1 MQLRVAFELEWA
13 SDCSDGRVGRTFV
26 TTIAG
31 MSPRVSIGDLL
42 AHASGPTF
50 SFEFFPPKNEAGQQL
65 LTRTI
70 AELEPLEPDWVSV
83 TYGANGSSRQRT
95 LDATM
100 AILAS
105 TELTVMG
112 HLTCTG
118 QTIDELKA
126 VIDAYADAGV
136 TNILAIRGDMPGGA
150 SVAWEPYPGGLQ
162 TATELVEL
170 VASRGDF
177 SIGVAAFP
185 DGHATSTPELDAQIL
200 LGKQQAGASFAVT
213 QLFFDLGHY
222 FELVGRARSAGCTI
236 PIVPGIMP
244 VTSVKQLGRFVE
256 MSGADIPA
264 KVAERLLSVADDPEQ
279 VRITGVQLAAELCDR
294 LLAGRAPGLHFF
306 TQNRS
311 RATREIL
318 AKLRDDHQ

>member
-1 MQLRVAFELEWA
+1 
-13 SDCSDGRVGRTFV
+13 
-26 TTIAG
+26 
-31 MSPRVSIGDLL
+31 MSSHESIGELL
-42 AHASGPTF
+42 ANTSQATF
-50 SFEFFPPKNEAGQQL
+50 SFEFFPPKDEAGQEL

-70 AELEPLEPDWVSV
+70 AELKPLKPDWVSV

-95 LDATM
+95 LNATM
-100 AILAS
+100 AILA
-105 TELTVMG
+105 TTDFRVMG

-118 QTIDELKA
+118 QTVDEIKA
-126 VIDAYADAGV
+126 VIDAYGDAGV

-150 SVAWEPYPGGLQ
+150 SEPWRAHPGGLHN
-162 TATELVEL
+162 ATELVEL
-170 VASRGDF
+170 IASRGDF

-213 QLFFDLGHY
+213 QLFFELGHY
-222 FELVGRARSAGCTI
+222 FEMVGRARSAGCTI

-244 VTSVKQLGRFVE
+244 VTSVKQLGRFAE

-264 KVAERLLSVADDPEQ
+264 EVARRLLSVADDPDQ
-279 VRITGVQLAAELCDR
+279 VRHTGAQIAAELCER
-294 LLAGRAPGLHFF
+294 LLAGCAPGLHFF

-318 AKLRDDHQ
+318 AMLRADRPSCRG

>member
-1 MQLRVAFELEWA
+1 MPADL
-13 SDCSDGRVGRTFV
+13 
-26 TTIAG
+26 
-31 MSPRVSIGDLL
+31 SIGDLL
-42 AHASGPTF
+42 AQATAPTF
-50 SFEFFPPKNEAGQQL
+50 SFEFFPPKDEAGQQL
-65 LTRTI
+65 LTTTI
-70 AELEPLEPDWVSV
+70 AELEPLRPDWVSV

-105 TELTVMG
+105 TDFRVMG

-118 QTIDELKA
+118 QSVDELKA

-136 TNILAIRGDMPGGA
+136 RNILAIRGDMPGGP
-150 SVAWEPYPGGLQ
+150 SVPWEPHPQGLRN
-162 TATELVEL
+162 ATELVEL
-170 VASRGDF
+170 VVSRGEF
-177 SIGVAAFP
+177 SVGVAAFP
-185 DGHATSTPELDAQIL
+185 DGHSTSTVEQDAAIL

-222 FELVGRARSAGCTI
+222 FELVGRARSAGCTL

-244 VTSVKQLGRFVE
+244 VTSVRQLGKFAE

-264 KVAERLLSVADDPEQ
+264 RVAERLLAAPDDPAS
-279 VRITGVQLAAELCDR
+279 VRHAGSQIAAELGER

-311 RATREIL
+311 AATREIL
-318 AKLRDDHQ
+318 AMLRARRPDQS

>member
-1 MQLRVAFELEWA
+1 
-13 SDCSDGRVGRTFV
+13 
-26 TTIAG
+26 
-31 MSPRVSIGDLL
+31 MSSRESIGGLL
-42 AHASGPTF
+42 ANASAPTF
-50 SFEFFPPKNEAGQQL
+50 SFEFFPPKDEAGQQL

-95 LDATM
+95 LDAVL
-100 AILAS
+100 AIIAS

-118 QTIDELKA
+118 QTVDELKA
-126 VIDAYADAGV
+126 VIDAYGDAGV

-150 SVAWEPYPGGLQ
+150 SVPWEPYPGGLHS
-162 TATELVEL
+162 ATELVGL

-200 LGKQQAGASFAVT
+200 LGKQRAGASFAVT

-222 FELVGRARSAGCTI
+222 FELVGRARSAGCSM
-236 PIVPGIMP
+236 PIMPGIMP
-244 VTSVKQLGRFVE
+244 VTSVKQLGRFAE

-264 KVAERLLSVADDPEQ
+264 KVAERLLSVSDDPEQ
-279 VRITGVQLAAELCDR
+279 VRAAGVEIAARLCDR
-294 LLAGRAPGLHFF
+294 LLAAHAPGLHFF

-311 RATREIL
+311 RVTREIL
-318 AKLRDDHQ
+318 ATLRADHQSDRRSPAAE

>member
-1 MQLRVAFELEWA
+1 MPESVT
-13 SDCSDGRVGRTFV
+13 SVGE
-26 TTIAG
+26 
-31 MSPRVSIGDLL
+31 LL
-42 AHASGPTF
+42 AGASEPTF
-50 SFEFFPPKNEAGQQL
+50 SFEFFPPKDAAGQEL

-70 AELEPLEPDWVSV
+70 ADLEELRPDWVSV

-100 AILAS
+100 SIIAATDLR
-105 TELTVMG
+105 VMG

-118 QTIDELKA
+118 QSVDELKQ
-126 VIDAYADAGV
+126 VIDAYGDAGV
-136 TNILAIRGDMPGGA
+136 HNILAIRGDMPGGP
-150 SVAWEPYPGGLQ
+150 SVAWEAHPDGLHN
-162 TATELVEL
+162 ATELVEL
-170 VASRGDF
+170 VRSRGDF
-177 SIGVAAFP
+177 CVGVAAFP
-185 DGHATSTPELDAQIL
+185 DGHATSTREMDAQIL

-222 FELVGRARSAGCTI
+222 FELVGRARSAGCTL

-244 VTSVKQLGRFVE
+244 VTSVKQLGRFAE
-256 MSGADIPA
+256 LSGADIPA
-264 KVAERLLSVADDPEQ
+264 RVAERLLAVPDDPEL
-279 VRITGVQLAAELCDR
+279 VRATGAQIAAELCDG

-318 AKLRDDHQ
+318 AMLRAAHR